1 MTTRRRTA
9 LATIGLLALLG
20 GARHAE
26 AQEAAAPRQA
36 VSAQDIAK
44 ANDPL
49 ADMNAVNL
57 QNYYVPSFT
66 SSPTSK
72 ANTLNLRGVVVT
84 GRHVIRATLPVIAN
98 GTASGLGDL
107 NVFDAFLLTRSGA
120 RTQVGLGPLLVIP
133 TNTSPPLGAGS
144 SWQLGAAAVLVHPL
158 AGGSVL
164 GGLITWQT
172 AVIGGD
178 SRVDTN
184 LGTAQFFATFAIGSG
199 WYVRSSPLAVLD
211 FENDRYLVPFGLGMG
226 KVFPIGGA
234 VANVFFEPQVT
245 AFYHGAGH
253 PTLQLF
259 SGFNLQFGR

>member
-1 MTTRRRTA
+1 MTTGRRSG
-9 LATIGLLALLG
+9 LAAVALLALLG
-20 GARHAE
+20 GAVGIE
-26 AQEAAAPRQA
+26 AQEPPASRDA
-36 VSAQDIAK
+36 VSARDLAQ
-44 ANDPL
+44 ANNPL

-66 SSPTSK
+66 NSPTSK

-84 GRHVIRATLPVIAN
+84 GRHVIRATLPVVAN

-144 SWQLGAAAVLVHPL
+144 SWQLGAAAVLVHSL
-158 AGGSVL
+158 AGGSLL
-164 GGLITWQT
+164 GGLLTWQT
-172 AVIGGD
+172 DVVGGD
-178 SRVDTN
+178 NRVDTN
-184 LGTAQFFATFAIGSG
+184 VGTAQFFATFAIGGG

-226 KVFPIGGA
+226 KVFPVGGA
-234 VANVFFEPQVT
+234 VANVFLEPQVT

-259 SGFNLQFGR
+259 SGFNLQFGP

>member
-1 MTTRRRTA
+1 MTTRRWSG
-9 LATIGLLALLG
+9 LATIGLLALPG

-44 ANDPL
+44 ANNPL

-57 QNYYVPSFT
+57 QDYYVPSFT

-72 ANTLNLRGVVVT
+72 LNTLNVRGVVVT
-84 GRHVIRATLPVIAN
+84 GRQVIRATLPVVAN

-107 NVFDAFLLTRSGA
+107 NVFDAFLLTSRESS
-120 RTQVGLGPLLVIP
+120 TQFGVGPLLVIP
-133 TNTSPPLGAGS
+133 TNTSAPLGAGS

-158 AGGSVL
+158 AGGSLV
-164 GGLITWQT
+164 GGLLTWQT
-172 AVIGGD
+172 DVVGGD
-178 SRVDTN
+178 NRVDTN
-184 LGTAQFFATFAIGSG
+184 VGTAQFFATFSIGGG

-226 KVFPIGGA
+226 KVFPVGGA

-245 AFYHGAGH
+245 AFYHGTGH